1 MNIPTYELDV
11 ADSDV
16 FAAFDLSRP
25 GLEKVKASYEA
36 GRTEEAKKEL
46 VQYMME
52 RKEPRYYYDYRA
64 LPLHPIDTDSNPYF
78 FQAALGL
85 SGSLKEFCL
94 YGADRMLENTYV
106 LPGKGRG
113 ETFLGK
119 NMENMIHFNFLED
132 QGKRHRHFLD
142 MFVRGQHFEYM
153 AVAYHETGDR
163 KYVEK
168 FEQVLQKF
176 FETYPLRIVDTSP
189 SANRFQFDEDRDVMS
204 AGWLCLVYISLFY
217 TRLPYEIP
225 YGLAFEIIKRIWFL
239 GIQFERFRNDTYRA
253 YNHHLWERGLVPFI
267 LGVMLPEI
275 PAFAAMKERGAAI
288 VERHTLEDF
297 NKAGGYSEHSIA
309 YWSGAALGEMTS
321 RGIILARIN
330 GEKLLGKDALDRIGK
345 SFRLLADLA
354 APGERYPSIG
364 DNRGPMI
371 NPILSLGV
379 LSIDE
384 PGCRNLL
391 AKRQGKPYEEAAL
404 PPMDYAN
411 DEAGFTIFRNGF
423 NPDSDYIVMSTKR
436 NCGYTGHNHMD
447 MLSMCITFG
456 GKEIIGEPYAGK
468 LYHNIRMGSAQ
479 RGYMYNMASH
489 NTVLCYGSPIQP
501 DRMYSNKWGVYR
513 PDTPISEFTESAEGA
528 YVKAFHT
535 AYTFCR
541 HTREAAYANGKGL
554 IVRDSIERGN
564 RMDEKHIQR
573 WHLMDGCSITKEGD
587 SFVVI
592 EKEDVKILMLW
603 AGNPEIRIWK
613 NPVLFPEIFPTEDD
627 VFPIIDASFACP
639 EAKAADNATA
649 YLSTAFINI
658 SGMNVDDAKIQK
670 TLQQFRSS
678 MDAGSFATIDEPD
691 DTVPMIRIA
700 GSLYET
706 LR

>member
-1 MNIPTYELDV
+1 MHIPTYELDV

-239 GIQFERFRNDTYRA
+239 GIQFERFRNDT
-253 YNHHLWERGLVPFI
+253 
-267 LGVMLPEI
+267 
-275 PAFAAMKERGAAI
+275 
-288 VERHTLEDF
+288 
-297 NKAGGYSEHSIA
+297 
-309 YWSGAALGEMTS
+309 
-321 RGIILARIN
+321 
-330 GEKLLGKDALDRIGK
+330 
-345 SFRLLADLA
+345 
-354 APGERYPSIG
+354 
-364 DNRGPMI
+364 
-371 NPILSLGV
+371 
-379 LSIDE
+379 
-384 PGCRNLL
+384 
-391 AKRQGKPYEEAAL
+391 
-404 PPMDYAN
+404 
-411 DEAGFTIFRNGF
+411 
-423 NPDSDYIVMSTKR
+423 
-436 NCGYTGHNHMD
+436 
-447 MLSMCITFG
+447 
-456 GKEIIGEPYAGK
+456 
-468 LYHNIRMGSAQ
+468 
-479 RGYMYNMASH
+479 
-489 NTVLCYGSPIQP
+489 
-501 DRMYSNKWGVYR
+501 
-513 PDTPISEFTESAEGA
+513 
-528 YVKAFHT
+528 
-535 AYTFCR
+535 
-541 HTREAAYANGKGL
+541 
-554 IVRDSIERGN
+554 
-564 RMDEKHIQR
+564 
-573 WHLMDGCSITKEGD
+573 
-587 SFVVI
+587 
-592 EKEDVKILMLW
+592 
-603 AGNPEIRIWK
+603 
-613 NPVLFPEIFPTEDD
+613 
-627 VFPIIDASFACP
+627 
-639 EAKAADNATA
+639 
-649 YLSTAFINI
+649 
-658 SGMNVDDAKIQK
+658 
-670 TLQQFRSS
+670 
-678 MDAGSFATIDEPD
+678 
-691 DTVPMIRIA
+691 
-700 GSLYET
+700 
-706 LR
+706 